1 MMMHPLRHKRSRE
14 RLAITLIASSVR
26 SIMSKSMWVL
36 VPALCVA
43 PPGSAEIFKCMG
55 KNGTDLYQN
64 FPCQFDSLGSLP
76 SSPPSA
82 KTTLPPGDASQAKP
96 KAAPVDVASTGKSA
110 NAREP
115 RIGMTPNE
123 VRAMWGEPTDTRW
136 EEPGEGD
143 LYELWSYGDTRSVR
157 FVKDRVSA
165 IQK

>member
-1 MMMHPLRHKRSRE
+1 MHSLRHRRTRE
-14 RLAITLIASSVR
+14 RLGATPIASSVR
-26 SIMSKSMWVL
+26 SIMSKPIWVL
-36 VPALCVA
+36 IPALCAA
-43 PPGSAEIFKCMG
+43 PLASAEIFKCVG

-82 KTTLPPGDASQAKP
+82 KTKLAASDASQAKAKVTP
-96 KAAPVDVASTGKSA
+96 LDVASAGKSPTLPT
-110 NAREP
+110 EP
-115 RIGMTPNE
+115 RVGMTTDE

-143 LYELWSYGDTRSVR
+143 LYELWSYGNSRSVR

>member
-1 MMMHPLRHKRSRE
+1 
-14 RLAITLIASSVR
+14 VR
-26 SIMSKSMWVL
+26 
-36 VPALCVA
+36 
-43 PPGSAEIFKCMG
+43 
-55 KNGTDLYQN
+55 
-64 FPCQFDSLGSLP
+64 
-76 SSPPSA
+76 
-82 KTTLPPGDASQAKP
+82 
-96 KAAPVDVASTGKSA
+96 VDVASTGKSA